1 MATRQLVRTR
11 VNDRSTRTHRAV
23 RGDSDTVS
31 VRKLRSALKPALSA
45 LRKLARYRLEP
56 ELDRLMLDMGERKEF
71 LGKQEHDLLLGLVHF
86 TERRTLE
93 KLEAMVVLKELGEQ
107 FPSLINGK

>member
-1 MATRQLVRTR
+1 MATQQLVRTR
-11 VNDRSTRTHRAV
+11 TIDRPGRTQRKS
-23 RGDSDTVS
+23 RETDMVS
-31 VRKLRSALKPALSA
+31 IRHLRSALKPVLSA

-93 KLEAMVVLKELGEQ
+93 KLEATVILKELGEQ
-107 FPSLINGK
+107 FPELINGK